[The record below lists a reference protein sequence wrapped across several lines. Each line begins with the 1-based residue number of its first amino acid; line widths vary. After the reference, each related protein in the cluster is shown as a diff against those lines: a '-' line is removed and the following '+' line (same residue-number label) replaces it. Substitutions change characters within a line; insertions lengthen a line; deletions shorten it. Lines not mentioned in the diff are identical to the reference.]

1 MMSVPFYVITRRILS
16 LGLLLSVFA
25 AVPQAFAVSPRQ
37 LVEIAD
43 FSSPVVSPDGMY
55 VAFRVSR
62 ASIERNTYDTVW
74 YIQRMDG
81 SSPPQRVGD
90 GGFPLRDSAGIPVP
104 ATVVWSPDGRWVY
117 YRARLG
123 GRIDVWRASINGAAA
138 ERVTGG
144 DADVRGFALSDDGK
158 VLKYSIGPT
167 REDVAAAEQSEYDH
181 GIHVDRSTPLG
192 QPLFRSGYTEGRPTT
207 QRLGLMFNR
216 IDLTADVPDRWKA
229 IDLAS
234 GAVRDLAPS
243 ERPPKVLE
251 ASDLAKRVPHIWK
264 LARDRKSGRI
274 ALVTR
279 TGARAGRPRIE
290 LAMLPSRDARH
301 LVKCVAEACVGKR
314 ISGVQWRPGTDE
326 VIFTVTPYDRGF
338 AQSIY
343 RWNVDTGAA
352 HLVATSSGLFG
363 GEKRWEPGTCGVSS
377 KALACVT
384 ANANRPPRL
393 ERVDLQ
399 TGARQVLFDPNKALA
414 QDLAKIPTQLLRWT
428 DAKGRTF
435 TGQLYSAR
443 RSGNTPPPLFIT
455 YYWCIGFVR
464 GGAGDE
470 WPLAT
475 MAEQGISTL
484 CINSPSFSPD
494 ADKRYSMGQ
503 SAVESAVQLLASEG
517 RIDRSK
523 VGMGGL
529 SFGSEVTMW
538 TLIHSDV
545 ITAASMA
552 SPTTSFMY
560 YLLGSNIGKPF
571 LSLLRTNWQLGAPD
585 KTPAQWRKISP
596 TLNLDKIHAPIL
608 MQFPEQEYM
617 FALGYAIPLMLSHR
631 ADVYVFPNEPHNK
644 FQPRHKLAVY
654 ARNLDWFRFWLQGYE
669 DPDPTRAAQYAHWR
683 TMRSSMCQE
692 ARNTLCDREHSRAD
706 GVPSSRPC
714 TSRTFSGRFCRAA
727 AKALKR
733 RS

>member
-1 MMSVPFYVITRRILS
+1 MFYIIIGRV
-16 LGLLLSVFA
+16 LGVGVLLSVFV

-43 FSSPVVSPDGMY
+43 FSSPVVSPDGTY

-62 ASIERNTYDTVW
+62 ASIERNTYDTTW

-81 SSPPQRVGD
+81 SQLPRRVSD
-90 GGFPLRDSAGIPVP
+90 GGVPLRDSAGIPMP
-104 ATVVWSPDGRWVY
+104 ATAVWSPNGHWIY
-117 YRARLG
+117 YRARLD
-123 GRIDVWRASINGAAA
+123 GRIDVWRASADGAAA
-138 ERVTGG
+138 ERVTDG
-144 DADVRGFALSDDGK
+144 DADVRDFALSDNGK

-167 REDVAAAEQSEYDH
+167 REDVAAAEQAEYDH
-181 GIHVDRSTPLG
+181 GIRVDRSTPLG

-216 IDLTADVPDRWKA
+216 VDLTAGVPHRWKA
-229 IDLAS
+229 IDLAT
-234 GAVRDLAPS
+234 GAVRDIVPS
-243 ERPPKVLE
+243 ERPPMALS
-251 ASDLAKRVPHIWK
+251 APDLKKQIPHVWK

-274 ALVTR
+274 ALLTR
-279 TGARAGRPRIE
+279 TGARTDRPRIG
-290 LAMLPSRDARH
+290 LAMLPARDATH
-301 LVKCVAEACVGKR
+301 LVKCVVEACTGKR

-343 RWNVDTGAA
+343 RWNVDTGVV
-352 HLVATSSGLFG
+352 HLVATSSGMFG
-363 GEKRWEPGTCGVSS
+363 GEKRWGPGTCGVSF

-384 ANANRPPRL
+384 TNANRPPRL
-393 ERVDLQ
+393 ERVDLL
-399 TGARQVLFDPNKALA
+399 TGARQVLFDPNKTLA
-414 QDLAKIPTQLLRWT
+414 HDLSKIPTQLLRWT

-443 RSGNTPPPLFIT
+443 RRGNTPPPLFVT
-455 YYWCIGFVR
+455 YYWCMGFVR

-484 CINSPSFSPD
+484 CINAPSFSPD

-503 SAVESAVQLLASEG
+503 SAVESAVHLLTSEG
-517 RIDRSK
+517 RIDGSK

-538 TLIHSDV
+538 TLIHSHV
-545 ITAASMA
+545 VTAASVS
-552 SPTTSFMY
+552 SPTTSEMY

-571 LSLLRTNWQLGAPD
+571 LSLLRSNWQLGAPD
-585 KTPAQWRKISP
+585 ETPAHWQKISP

-617 FALGYAIPLMLSHR
+617 FGLGYAIPLMLSNR
-631 ADVYVFPNEPHNK
+631 ADLYVFPNEPHNK
-644 FQPRHKLAVY
+644 FQPQHKLAVY
-654 ARNLDWFRFWLQGYE
+654 VRNLDWFRFWLEGYE
-669 DPDPTRAAQYAHWR
+669 DPDPTKAPQYVHWR
-683 TMRSSMCQE
+683 FMRSSMRQE
-692 ARNTLCDREHSRAD
+692 HIVQQS
-706 GVPSSRPC
+706 VP
-714 TSRTFSGRFCRAA
+714 
-727 AKALKR
+727 
-733 RS
+733 